1 MAFDFSKLNFFKKLD
16 ARARVFVLFGG
27 LVGVGILIYA
37 LVAFLSAGS
46 GTTGPSR
53 VASAPRGVQS
63 VPGGQLTPEYYRALQ
78 EANQRAAQQAQISGG
93 SAIPTFVNTG
103 QQVAQGNCTV
113 LCDDEAVNTADT
125 IDDWVRKGKLSP
137 DVANE
142 LKDLADRNVS
152 VAEYA
157 AQLDALVKAGKLTP
171 EQARKLLEQYKQQ
184 HANAALRQSAKT
196 MDELI
201 KSGRLPIGAANEL
214 LEAQKNKVSPA
225 DYAAMLQRMVRE
237 GKIDAA
243 TAKRLLN
250 EYIQQRAKEI
260 IARSITSLRQMADQ
274 GQITNDVLNQ
284 LIPLEEQMVPVN
296 QYQAKLDQLV
306 NDGKLTP
313 KSAEA
318 IIEEFKQQKR
328 DIGEVKSSVLDMLK
342 EAEDAAYKELTDLLA
357 EGKITKETAS
367 TLAGLIQKDVTFKE
381 FAGVIKDMVADGRL
395 TPEIS
400 KLKLA
405 DYKRVKGLRELAKQL
420 DLLQGN
426 DASAADYEAALRA
439 AVESGVITPEE
450 AAKLLS
456 EYQAAKAQ
464 FAAATAAPVAQPADG
479 NSELA
484 RLRQRLQESSAATQA
499 EQESQPVT
507 ADQFS
512 EAELASE
519 AQLAEARQERIQ
531 NMVAAMSGQAQ
542 QLIGAWAPVNMQHTV
557 VTPPETKEETAGDGT
572 AATGTGDGTDTAA
585 NGTAAGEEKPALI
598 KAGSVLFAV
607 LDTGVNSDYKDSP
620 VMATIVTGE
629 YKGAKML
636 GKLVTTEGV
645 SGQMDRVILN
655 FTLMN
660 TDDWGKS
667 KSVTAY
673 AIDPDTA
680 RTVLASSVNYHYL
693 QRFGALMATSFLQG
707 YGQAFLSSGGTSVA
721 SAFGTSQQNPE
732 LNPSAKLAVAL
743 GQMAQA
749 VGEATKGYTERPPT
763 VKVNAGVGLG
773 ILFMS
778 DVT

>member
-103 QQVAQGNCTV
+103 QQVNQGNCTV
-113 LCDDEAVNTADT
+113 LCDEEAVNTADT

-137 DVANE
+137 DVAND

-152 VAEYA
+152 VSEYA

-171 EQARKLLEQYKQQ
+171 EQARKLLEQYKKQ
-184 HANAALRQSAKT
+184 HANAALRQSAKS

-201 KSGRLPIGAANEL
+201 KSGRLPIGVANEL
-214 LEAQKNKVSPA
+214 LEAQKNNVSPA
-225 DYAAMLQRMVRE
+225 DYADMLQRMVRE

-260 IARSITSLRQMADQ
+260 IARSITSLRQMAEQ

-284 LIPLEEQMVPVN
+284 LIPLEEQMVPVS

-318 IIEEFKQQKR
+318 IIDEFKQQKR

-357 EGKITKETAS
+357 EGKINKETAS

-381 FAGVIKDMVADGRL
+381 FSGVIKEMVADGRL

-439 AVESGVITPEE
+439 SVESGVITPEE

-456 EYQAAKAQ
+456 EYQAARAQ
-464 FAAATAAPVAQPADG
+464 FAAATAAPVVQTSDG

-557 VTPPETKEETAGDGT
+557 VTPPETKEETGDGT
-572 AATGTGDGTDTAA
+572 AATGTGDGTGTEA
-585 NGTAAGEEKPALI
+585 NGAAAGDDKPALI

-629 YKGAKML
+629 YKGAKLL

-660 TDDWGKS
+660 TDDWPKS
-667 KSVTAY
+667 RPVTAY

-707 YGQAFLSSGGTSVA
+707 YGEAFSSSGGTSVA
-721 SAFGTSQQNPE
+721 SAFGTSQTNPE

-778 DVT
+778 DVS